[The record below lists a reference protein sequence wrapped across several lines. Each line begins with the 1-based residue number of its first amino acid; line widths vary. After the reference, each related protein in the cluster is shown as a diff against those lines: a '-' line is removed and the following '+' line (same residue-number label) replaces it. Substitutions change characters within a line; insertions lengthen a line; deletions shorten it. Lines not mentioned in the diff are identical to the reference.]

1 MAIEGDIVST
11 AMVILVTVLAITN
24 IGFMYWISKKKKK

>member
-1 MAIEGDIVST
+1 MVMEGDIVST
-11 AMVILVTVLAITN
+11 AMMILVTALAITN